1 VFADVKFTFL
11 KTCLGSIHV
20 SEIRATFQEIKMTL
34 YAHETGVTANVS
46 PRLETVIKNVE
57 FTRRYTLS
65 LLEDLTADDWF
76 WTPADSSE
84 KFTTHIAWQAGH
96 IAMAEYGLMLFRQRG
111 RDRDV
116 DATLMSGKFR
126 KLFLRGS
133 EPHRDREGYPE
144 PQEIIEVMDR
154 VHRQVL
160 KEIASFDGEQ
170 LDEPAEPPHAAFAT
184 RYGALLFAGGHEM
197 LHAGQI
203 GLLRRLMGKAPL
215 R

>member
-1 VFADVKFTFL
+1 
-11 KTCLGSIHV
+11 
-20 SEIRATFQEIKMTL
+20 MTIF
-34 YAHETGVTANVS
+34 AHETGVTTDIS
-46 PRLETVIKNVE
+46 SRLEIVVKNVE
-57 FTRRYTLS
+57 FARRYTIS
-65 LLEDLTADDWF
+65 LLKDLTDDEWF
-76 WTPADSSE
+76 WTPSDSSE

-96 IAMAEYGLMLFRQRG
+96 IGMAEYGLLLFRQRG

-116 DATLMSGKFR
+116 DAALMSGKFR

-133 EPHRDREGYPE
+133 EPQKDRDVYPT
-144 PQEIIEVMDR
+144 PQEILEVMDR

-160 KEIASFDGEQ
+160 IEIPNFDGEQ
-170 LDEPAEPPHAAFAT
+170 LDEPTEPPHAGFAT

-203 GLLRRLMGKAPL
+203 GLLRRLMGKDPL